1 MSTNTV
7 RITLYSGKIVKD
19 VKKFSKDT
27 LDTIKKVLKNDDGN
41 DLGIGDEDV
50 YINCADELDE
60 RGHGTDIEI
69 NISSKSFTPTERCV
83 PLFNELEIFD
93 EALITTTYYMDD
105 SEESIYWTKNTK
117 KLNDMFNEK
126 EPSFFKIAQNEDK
139 YLELQLELIGDIDE
153 STKEELQDEDGVW
166 DAGCLEDYMDAN
178 VDDWR
183 YTIQE
188 KFDVAFSDAV
198 YDLKSNDFYTFKK
211 MNI

>member
-7 RITLYSGKIVKD
+7 TITLYSGKIVKD

-27 LDTIKKVLKNDDGN
+27 LDTIKKVLKTDDGN

-50 YINCADELDE
+50 YINCEDELDE

-69 NISSKSFTPTERCV
+69 NIRSKFFTPTERCV
-83 PLFNELEIFD
+83 PLFNELDIFD

-126 EPSFFKIAQNEDK
+126 EPSFFEIAQNKDK

-153 STKEELQDEDGVW
+153 STKQELQDEDGVW
-166 DAGCLEDYMDAN
+166 DAGCLEDYMDEN

-183 YTIQE
+183 YTIRE
-188 KFDVAFSDAV
+188 KFDDAFSDAV